1 MHLSCADTWHFQL
14 LCLFCSRWCVSI
26 LCCCIGIQ
34 LCSTFTILAVSC
46 YTSWAVSCISV
57 LLHFYQALLYI
68 FDRRYIALQIAT
80 DLSVNQTD
88 DILWIRRLFYR
99 KLGQLARH
107 RKALLSRMTQ
117 SQVDT
122 CHASEKLSG
131 LTDWGEC
138 LHQNGL
144 DEYRTWLQFALC
156 LMRGVSLLHHHV
168 LMGLLVRFARNVSL
182 QHPLM
187 LGCLSGLTIM

>member
-1 MHLSCADTWHFQL
+1 ML
-14 LCLFCSRWCVSI
+14 LCGR
-26 LCCCIGIQ
+26 
-34 LCSTFTILAVSC
+34 TAVFHIH
-46 YTSWAVSCISV
+46 YTGSV
-57 LLHFYQALLYI
+57 MLRFMGSVMYIHAGLSSGLLYI

-80 DLSVNQTD
+80 DLSVNQTN

-131 LTDWGEC
+131 LTDWGKC

-156 LMRGVSLLHHHV
+156 LMRGVSFLSASSSRLS
-168 LMGLLVRFARNVSL
+168 GLLVRFDRSVSL
-182 QHPLM
+182 QHM
-187 LGCLSGLTIM
+187 LVLGSLSGLTMI